1 MTKGERWKDRDR
13 EKERDIP
20 KDKEKRERER
30 EILRFTCAGSR
41 KK

>member
-20 KDKEKRERER
+20 EDKEKRERER
-30 EILRFTCAGSR
+30 EILKFTCAGSR
-41 KK
+41 KN